1 MSDADFRVL
10 HRDEHVLVLDKPSG
24 VSLLADRADDAAPP
38 LYPRVIDW
46 CRAHQLPKPEI
57 VHRLDKGTSG
67 VLVLALSRAAQR
79 SLNRQFAAHTLRKTY
94 AAVVDATLEPPK
106 ARIDLPLCPGRK
118 GTYRVAGP
126 REAIVRTLDGRHHVW
141 RLAEGATFPDVDGPR
156 RPHPSTTL
164 YRVAARRGD
173 GALVVLR
180 PTTGRTHQLRVHL
193 GWIGWPLWGDEV
205 YGRHTAGKAPRLM
218 LHAARLVVWADW
230 LPRPRWCRWQ
240 APWPAEFREPFSAA
254 PG

>member
-1 MSDADFRVL
+1 MVDADIRVL
-10 HRDEHVLVLDKPSG
+10 HHDAHVLVLDKPPG

-38 LYPRVIDW
+38 LYPRVVAW
-46 CRAHQLPKPEI
+46 CAARGLPKPEV

-67 VLVLALSRAAQR
+67 VWALALSRAAQR

-94 AAVVDATLEPPK
+94 AAIVDASLAPAS

-126 REAIVRTLDGRHHVW
+126 REAILCTHEDRRSVW
-141 RLAEGATFPDVDGPR
+141 RLAEGATFPDTDGPR
-156 RPHPSTTL
+156 RPHASMTH

-173 GALVVLR
+173 AALVILR

-205 YGRHTAGKAPRLM
+205 YGRNVATKAPRLM
-218 LHAARLVVWADW
+218 LHATRLKVWADW
-230 LPRPRWCRWQ
+230 LPRPHWCRWQ
-240 APWPAEFREPFSAA
+240 APWP
-254 PG
+254 PGFIENTPA